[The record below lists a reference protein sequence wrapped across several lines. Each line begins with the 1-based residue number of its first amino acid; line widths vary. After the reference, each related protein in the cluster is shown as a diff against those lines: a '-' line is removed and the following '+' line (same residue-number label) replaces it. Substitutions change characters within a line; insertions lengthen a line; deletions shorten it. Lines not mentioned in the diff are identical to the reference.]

1 MTSLHIATPDDLHRL
16 LPMVTASHAEAG
28 MDSDEAHLTAALTP
42 LLDGTPMGV
51 AYLIGPRRSPVGYIA
66 LSFGWSIELGGING
80 TIDEFWIRPPVR
92 GRGMGMEVLLGL
104 VPALASHGL
113 RGLTLEID
121 RHNSRAQKLYSRAG
135 FRLRETQSLM
145 TRVLS

>member
-1 MTSLHIATPDDLHRL
+1 
-16 LPMVTASHAEAG
+16 MVAAYHAETG
-28 MDSDEAHLTAALTP
+28 MQTDEAYLTAALAP

-104 VPALASHGL
+104 VPALAGHGL
-113 RGLTLEID
+113 CGLTLEMD
-121 RHNSRAQKLYSRAG
+121 RHNTRAHKLYNRAG
-135 FRLRETQSLM
+135 FHLRETHSLM
-145 TRVLS
+145 TRVLR